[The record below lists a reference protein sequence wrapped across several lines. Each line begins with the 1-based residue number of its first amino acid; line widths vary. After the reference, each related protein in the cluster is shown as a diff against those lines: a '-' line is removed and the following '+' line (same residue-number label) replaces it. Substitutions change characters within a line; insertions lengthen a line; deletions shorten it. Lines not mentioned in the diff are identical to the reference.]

1 MKKEG
6 LKRLI
11 LSIELVVNSLIYIQ
25 FKVKYVPAE
34 ESVWHNTLLLMHA
47 RMVNKENAAPEQRRM
62 KQ

>member
-34 ESVWHNTLLLMHA
+34 ESVLAQTSFLDACAHG
-47 RMVNKENAAPEQRRM
+47 
-62 KQ
+62 